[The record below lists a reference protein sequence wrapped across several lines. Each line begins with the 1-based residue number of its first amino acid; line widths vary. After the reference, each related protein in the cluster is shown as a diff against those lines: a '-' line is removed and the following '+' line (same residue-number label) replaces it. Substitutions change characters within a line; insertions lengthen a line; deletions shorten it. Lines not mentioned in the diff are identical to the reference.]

1 MDDHLRYISAI
12 RHDFIYTSSYIALI
26 NQPVR
31 MVSAMRLGD
40 NAMSTFNNYIKSQ
53 PPIRILSAMSLDNE
67 FTRAYTSSIKDFHLT
82 KE

>member
-1 MDDHLRYISAI
+1 M
-12 RHDFIYTSSYIALI
+12 

-31 MVSAMRLGD
+31 MVSAMRLDD

-53 PPIRILSAMSLDNE
+53 PPIRILSAIHIDNE
-67 FTRAYTSSIKDFHLT
+67 FLRAYTSSIKDFYLT